1 VRDAYLSAAD
11 TAIELLGRPEVAAL
25 WPRPSAL
32 AQWSVGGLAAHLA
45 GQVLT
50 VARVLDVPADDS
62 LHPIPLD
69 DHYARAAWVGAEVD
83 DPVNAGIREGGE
95 EEAADGPEGLL
106 GRVTAARVA
115 VADPVAHE
123 PGDRVVLIPWQGW
136 ALTLDDFLT
145 TRMMEIVV
153 HSDDLAV
160 SVGIAAPAFERGVL
174 DPVLGLL
181 TRLALRRHG
190 QSAVVAALARQER
203 APASIAAF

>member
-1 VRDAYLSAAD
+1 MRDAYLSAAD
-11 TAIELLGRPEVAAL
+11 AAIDLLGRPEVGAA
-25 WPRPSAL
+25 WTRPSAL
-32 AQWSVGGLAAHLA
+32 AEWSVGGLAAHLA

-50 VARVLDVPADDS
+50 VARVLDVPPDDS
-62 LHPIPLD
+62 LQPIPLD
-69 DHYARAAWVGAEVD
+69 VQYARAAWVGAEVD

-95 EEAADGPEGLL
+95 REAADGPEGLL
-106 GRVTAARVA
+106 GRITTARVA
-115 VADPVAHE
+115 VADRLSQE

-153 HSDDLAV
+153 HSDDLAA
-160 SVGIAAPAFERGVL
+160 SVGVGAPAFEPAVL

-190 QSAVVAALARQER
+190 QSAVVAARARQER